1 MLHNWETS
9 INACASAL
17 EMEAKRLML
26 KYGRVR
32 RHPVIV
38 LESCDEGGEETDK
51 GFFLFFG
58 LISDRFF
65 LILKKIF
72 LNFS

>member
-38 LESCDEGGEETDK
+38 LESCDEGGDEPEQ
-51 GFFLFFG
+51 GFFY
-58 LISDRFF
+58 F
-65 LILKKIF
+65 LG
-72 LNFS
+72 